1 MRLSHELELEEADLM
16 LQAAHKAAV
25 DNNWAVSVAVVD
37 AGGHLIAFRRLS
49 GATRSSVQIAIDKAR
64 SAALTG
70 RPTSF
75 FEDMVC
81 SGKSGA
87 LALAG
92 IVPMTGGLPIFYAQT
107 LVGGIAASGV
117 ASAFDV
123 QIAGAGLD
131 ALQVAPRRTTP

>member
-1 MRLSHELELEEADLM
+1 MRLSHELEFAEADLM

-25 DNNWAVSVAVVD
+25 DNSWAVSVAVVD
-37 AGGHLIAFRRLS
+37 AGGHLLAFRRLP

-75 FEDMVC
+75 FEEMV
-81 SGKSGA
+81 SGGKAGV

-92 IVPMTGGLPIFYAQT
+92 IVPMTGGIPVFYEQT
-107 LVGGIAASGV
+107 LIGGIAASGV

-123 QIAGAGLD
+123 QIAGAGVE
-131 ALQVAPRRTTP
+131 AFQAAQSCAIP